1 MTKKIKLKQLLK
13 ENTPGFENRN
23 FGDSL
28 PTLASVQKAYQA
40 KNNIKEDEESDEET
54 VEEAAPKMRVRPYE
68 KELKAATLSLKRFE
82 NMARMED
89 PGAHGRNKGAIAKAM
104 KALQALR
111 HLR

>member
-1 MTKKIKLKQLLK
+1 
-13 ENTPGFENRN
+13 
-23 FGDSL
+23 
-28 PTLASVQKAYQA
+28 
-40 KNNIKEDEESDEET
+40 
-54 VEEAAPKMRVRPYE
+54 MRVRPYE